1 MLGRLTGNEK
11 DDKQVNG
18 FIGKDLSITGKMR
31 FDGLVRIDGKFNGD
45 IDSSSGT
52 LIIGDE
58 AVVDANIKVDTTLIT
73 GEVKGEIE
81 ATSKIE
87 LRKPCKLYGNIKTP
101 NLIIGEGVIFEG
113 NCEMGDL
120 KEAVVV
126 APLPFSKEG

>member
-45 IDSSSGT
+45 IDSSGT

-126 APLPFSKEG
+126 TPLPLSKEG